1 MFGCGCAGGCS
12 LRTFVGSI
20 EAIVADAVVGM
31 LWLTG
36 TATTGGEKSMPP
48 PVVLPTSTCAADE
61 VDVIFDDDKG
71 GMKTS
76 RSLPDCV

>member
-1 MFGCGCAGGCS
+1 MLELRLFGCGCAGGCS

-36 TATTGGEKSMPP
+36 TATTG